1 MRAGA
6 LTWRISGPAGF
17 LVVAACFLLPFVTV
31 SCTPASPG
39 IGGMTATYS
48 GADLVLG
55 RRADLT
61 ASPQLLA
68 RMGPSPH
75 IDGGPLPTLAQTH
88 DQYMQPI
95 PVQPFLI
102 VTLILLGL
110 GIAAGAIP
118 RPWPRALAES
128 SLALGAVLF
137 LASGEYLARH
147 AALARV
153 TADAT
158 PVFGSLSGPQSAN
171 SATLI
176 EPHSGFGFWLGLSLL
191 VLIAAASIARLV
203 RLSTKPV
210 AAAVAQ
216 PP

>member
-1 MRAGA
+1 M
-6 LTWRISGPAGF
+6 SGPAGF
-17 LVVAACFLLPFVTV
+17 LAVAACFLLPFVTV

-39 IGGMTATYS
+39 VGGMTATYS

-68 RMGPSPH
+68 RMGASPH
-75 IDGGPLPTLAQTH
+75 IDGAPLPTLAQTH
-88 DQYMQPI
+88 DQYTQPI

-110 GIAAGAIP
+110 GIAAGAVP
-118 RPWPRALAES
+118 RSWPRALAES
-128 SLALGAVLF
+128 SLALGGILF

-147 AALARV
+147 AAVARV
-153 TADAT
+153 TADAA
-158 PVFGSLSGPQSAN
+158 PVIGSPSGSPSAN
-171 SATLI
+171 STTLI
-176 EPHSGFGFWLGLSLL
+176 EPHSGLGFWLGLSLL
-191 VLIAAASIARLV
+191 VLIAATSITRLG

-210 AAAVAQ
+210 SAAVAQ